1 MTNLNPLDPNDN
13 HISTARKAP
22 PSQAEEVRDSQ
33 EANVTANFTSQE
45 VASTIREGATTIL
58 EMHISELVVPVG
70 HLTMA
75 TLKPQ
80 AEL

>member
-1 MTNLNPLDPNDN
+1 MTNFNPLDPNDN

-22 PSQAEEVRDSQ
+22 SSQAEEVRDSQ
-33 EANVTANFTSQE
+33 EANVTANFTSLE
-45 VASTIREGATTIL
+45 VASIREGATTIL
-58 EMHISELVVPVG
+58 EMHISELVVRVG